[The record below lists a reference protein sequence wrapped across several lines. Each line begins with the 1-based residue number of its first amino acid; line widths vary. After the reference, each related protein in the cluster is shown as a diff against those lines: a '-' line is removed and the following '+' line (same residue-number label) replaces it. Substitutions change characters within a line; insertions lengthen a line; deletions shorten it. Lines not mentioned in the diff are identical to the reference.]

1 MSTDTE
7 PAGKGSALWLLPEEP
22 MFSLLADEISR
33 LSQRF
38 FTPLFGPHVT
48 LVGGITAPEDEA
60 VAESALVARLIKPFR
75 IELGEVGYSEE
86 YFRCL
91 FINVIP
97 DDSLIKAHRT
107 AYEAFD
113 PQDEAAYMPHLS
125 LVYGKL
131 PVTIKEELAAAC
143 SFLSGRTFEVCCLA
157 LYRVSG
163 RPQEWKCM
171 DRFELR

>member
-1 MSTDTE
+1 MSTDME
-7 PAGKGSALWLLPEEP
+7 PAGKGSALWLMPEEP

-38 FTPLFGPHVT
+38 LTPFFEPHIT
-48 LVGGITAPEDEA
+48 LVGGITAAEKEA
-60 VAESALVARLIKPFR
+60 VAESALLARLIKPFR
-75 IELGEVGYSEE
+75 IELGEVGYCEE

-97 DDSLIKAHRT
+97 GDLLIKAYRT
-107 AYEAFD
+107 AQESFD
-113 PQDEAAYMPHLS
+113 LQDKPAYLPHLS
-125 LVYGKL
+125 LLYGNL
-131 PVTIKEELAAAC
+131 PVATKGELAAAY
-143 SFLSGRTFEVCCLA
+143 SFLSGQAFEVRCLA

-171 DRFELR
+171 GKYELR